1 MTATKRSTDLRAG
14 DTIDTVPFKALV
26 REAVALAVSK
36 SPN

>member
-1 MTATKRSTDLRAG
+1 MTETRRATDLRTG
-14 DTIDTVPFKALV
+14 DTIDTVPLKALV

>member
-1 MTATKRSTDLRAG
+1 MTETRRSTDLRAG
-14 DTIDTVPFKALV
+14 GTIDAVPFKALV